1 MPLRIEDEA
10 KPMQVTETLAEGL
23 KRELKIDIPAG
34 DLATK
39 LDDYMDDMKSKA
51 NIKGF
56 RPGKVPLAHLKKM
69 YGRQAMAEILSNTIQ
84 ETTQKAVE
92 ERSERPALTPEIDL
106 PDEEAEKIL
115 AGDADL
121 SFKMTYDVLPTFEI
135 VDFAGIE
142 IERPVVEIADEEVDT
157 QVNEIAKNNAPF
169 EEKKGKAKDGD
180 RVTMSYL
187 GKIDGEPFEGGAD
200 ENGQLVL
207 GSGQFIPG
215 FEDQLIGV
223 KAGDEKVVE
232 VTFPEEYQA
241 AHLAG
246 RAATFDVVVK
256 EVAAAGEVKVDDEFA
271 AGLGLENLDKLKEL
285 VRGQIE
291 SNFGAM
297 TRQRVKRQLL
307 DKLDEHYSFEL
318 PEKLLESEFD
328 VVWRQVEE
336 DMKRNEKTF
345 EDEDTTEE
353 EAKAEYRKIAERR
366 VRLGLVLSEIG
377 EKNDIQVTDE
387 EMQRS
392 LYDRVRQFPGQEQQ
406 VFDFYKNNQ
415 QALASLRAPIY
426 EEKVVDYMLEL
437 AKVTDKTV
445 HQGRAGKSGSGRRG
459 RRLSVFRKNVGYGWS
474 FNLAFTSYLP

>member
-1 MPLRIEDEA
+1 
-10 KPMQVTETLAEGL
+10 MQVTETLAEGL

-34 DLATK
+34 DLASK
-39 LDDYMDDMKSKA
+39 LDDYLADLKSKA

-56 RPGKVPLAHLKKM
+56 RPGKVPVAHLKRV

-92 ERSERPALTPEIDL
+92 ERSERPALTPDVDL
-106 PDEEAEKIL
+106 PEEDAEKIL
-115 AGDADL
+115 SGEADL
-121 SFKMTYDVLPTFEI
+121 SFKMTYDVLPDFDI
-135 VDFAGIE
+135 VDFAGFD
-142 IERPVVEIADEEVDT
+142 IERPVVEIAEEEVDT
-157 QVNEIAKNNAPF
+157 QIADIAKNNTPF
-169 EEKKGKAKDGD
+169 DTKEGAAEDGD

-200 ENGQLVL
+200 ENGMLVL

-215 FEDQLIGV
+215 FEEQLVGS
-223 KAGDEKVVE
+223 KAGEEKVVE
-232 VTFPEEYQA
+232 VKFPEDYPAE
-241 AHLAG
+241 HLAG
-246 RAATFDVVVK
+246 KAATFDVVVK
-256 EVAAAGEVKVDDEFA
+256 DVAAAGEAAIDDEFA
-271 AGLGLENLDKLKEL
+271 KGLGLDSVDKLKEI

-291 SNFGAM
+291 GQFGQM

-307 DKLDEHYSFEL
+307 DKLDEHYSFDL

-328 VVWRQVEE
+328 VVWNQVEE

-377 EKNDIQVTDE
+377 EQNNIQVTDE
-387 EMQRS
+387 EMQRA

-406 VFDFYKNNQ
+406 VFEFYKSNQ

-426 EEKVVDYMLEL
+426 EEKVVDFMLEL

-445 HQGRAGKSGSGRRG
+445 SKEELEKLVAEDDEEQA
-459 RRLSVFRKNVGYGWS
+459 
-474 FNLAFTSYLP
+474 

>member
-1 MPLRIEDEA
+1 
-10 KPMQVTETLAEGL
+10 MQVTETLSEGL

-39 LDDYMDDMKSKA
+39 LEDYMADLKSKA

-56 RPGKVPLAHLKKM
+56 RPGKVPVGHLKKM

-84 ETTQKAVE
+84 ETTQNVVE

-106 PDEEAEKIL
+106 PEEDAEKIM

-121 SFKMTYDVLPTFEI
+121 SFKMTYDVLPVFEI
-135 VDFAGIE
+135 VDFAGFD
-142 IERPVVEIADEEVDT
+142 IERPVVEIADEEVET
-157 QVNEIAKNNAPF
+157 QVADIAKNNTPF
-169 EEKKGKAKDGD
+169 DTKDGVAEDGD

-187 GKIDGEPFEGGAD
+187 GKIDGEAFDGGAD

-215 FEDQLIGV
+215 FEEQLTGL

-232 VTFPEEYQA
+232 VNFPEDYPA

-246 RAATFDVVVK
+246 KAAAFDVEVK
-256 EVAAAGEVKVDDEFA
+256 EVAAPGEVTIDDKFA
-271 AGLGLENLDKLKEL
+271 EGLGLESLDKLKEI

-291 SNFGAM
+291 SQFGQM

-307 DKLDEHYSFEL
+307 DKLDDHYSFEL
-318 PEKLLESEFD
+318 PEKLLESEFEI
-328 VVWRQVEE
+328 VWRQVEE
-336 DMKRNEKTF
+336 DMKRNEKAF
-345 EDEDTTEE
+345 EDEDTTED

-387 EMQRS
+387 ELQRA

-406 VFDFYKNNQ
+406 VFDYYKNNQ

-426 EEKVVDYMLEL
+426 EEKVVDFMLEL
-437 AKVTDKTV
+437 ANVTDKTV
-445 HQGRAGKSGSGRRG
+445 TKEELEKLVAEDEED
-459 RRLSVFRKNVGYGWS
+459 
-474 FNLAFTSYLP
+474 A

>member
-1 MPLRIEDEA
+1 
-10 KPMQVTETLAEGL
+10 MQVTETLSEGL

-34 DLATK
+34 DLAAK
-39 LDDYMDDMKSKA
+39 LDDYMADLKNKA

-56 RPGKVPLAHLKKM
+56 RPGKVPVAHLKKM

-106 PDEEAEKIL
+106 PEEDAEKIMS
-115 AGDADL
+115 GDADL

-142 IERPVVEIADEEVDT
+142 IERPVVEIAEEEVDE
-157 QVNEIAKNNAPF
+157 QVAEIAKNNTPF
-169 EEKKGKAKDGD
+169 DTKDGAAENGD

-200 ENGQLVL
+200 ENGMLVL

-215 FEDQLIGV
+215 FEDQLVGV

-232 VTFPEEYQA
+232 VTFPEDYPAE
-241 AHLAG
+241 HLAG
-246 RAATFDVVVK
+246 KAATFDVEVK
-256 EVAAAGEVKVDDEFA
+256 EVAAPGEAKIDDEFA
-271 AGLGLENLDKLKEL
+271 KGLGLDSLDKLKEI

-291 SNFGAM
+291 GQFGQM

-307 DKLDEHYSFEL
+307 DKLDEHYSFDL

-377 EKNDIQVTDE
+377 EKNNIQVTDE
-387 EMQRS
+387 ELQRA

-406 VFDFYKNNQ
+406 VFEFYKSNQ

-426 EEKVVDYMLEL
+426 EEKVVDFMLEL

-445 HQGRAGKSGSGRRG
+445 TKEELEKLVAEDEED
-459 RRLSVFRKNVGYGWS
+459 
-474 FNLAFTSYLP
+474 A

>member
-1 MPLRIEDEA
+1 VGGAAHGNFDNQHLRGGLPLRTEDEA

-34 DLATK
+34 DLAVK
-39 LDDYMDDMKSKA
+39 LDDYLNDMKSKA

-56 RPGKVPLAHLKKM
+56 RPGKVPVAHLKKM

-106 PDEEAEKIL
+106 PEEDAEKIL

-121 SFKMTYDVLPTFEI
+121 SFKMTYDVLPNFEI
-135 VDFAGIE
+135 VDFGGFE
-142 IERPVVEIADEEVDT
+142 IERPVVEIAEEEVDT
-157 QVNEIAKNNAPF
+157 QVSDIAKNNTPF
-169 EEKKGKAKDGD
+169 EAKDGAAEDGD

-215 FEDQLIGV
+215 FEEQLIGT

-232 VTFPEEYQA
+232 VTFPEEYPA

-246 RAATFDVVVK
+246 KAATFDVVVK
-256 EVAAAGEVKVDDEFA
+256 EIGAPGEAAIDDEFA
-271 AGLGLENLDKLKEL
+271 KGLGLESLDKLKEI

-291 SNFGAM
+291 GQFGQM

-318 PEKLLESEFD
+318 PEKLLESEFQI
-328 VVWRQVEE
+328 VWQQVEE

-345 EDEDTTEE
+345 EDEETTEE

-377 EKNDIQVTDE
+377 EKNNIQVTDE
-387 EMQRS
+387 EMQRA

-406 VFDFYKNNQ
+406 VFEFYKNNQ

-426 EEKVVDYMLEL
+426 EEKVVDFMLEL

-445 HQGRAGKSGSGRRG
+445 TKEELEKLVAEDED
-459 RRLSVFRKNVGYGWS
+459 
-474 FNLAFTSYLP
+474 AA

>member
-1 MPLRIEDEA
+1 
-10 KPMQVTETLAEGL
+10 MQVTETLSEGL

-39 LDDYMDDMKSKA
+39 LEDYMADLKSKA

-56 RPGKVPLAHLKKM
+56 RPGKVPVAHLKKM

-106 PDEEAEKIL
+106 PEEEAEKIM

-121 SFKMTYDVLPTFEI
+121 SFKMSYDVLPVFEI
-135 VDFAGIE
+135 VDFAGFE

-157 QVNEIAKNNAPF
+157 QVADIAKNNTPF
-169 EEKKGKAKDGD
+169 DTKDGAAEDGD

-215 FEDQLIGV
+215 FEEQLVGL
-223 KAGDEKVVE
+223 KAGDTKVVE
-232 VTFPEEYQA
+232 VSFPEDYPA

-246 RAATFDVVVK
+246 KAATFDVEVK
-256 EVAAAGEVKVDDEFA
+256 EVAAPGDVKIDDEFA
-271 AGLGLENLDKLKEL
+271 TGLGLESLEKLKEI

-291 SNFGAM
+291 GQFGQM

-318 PEKLLESEFD
+318 PEKLLDSEFEI
-328 VVWRQVEE
+328 VWRQVED

-387 EMQRS
+387 ELQRA

-406 VFDFYKNNQ
+406 VFEYYKNNQ

-426 EEKVVDYMLEL
+426 EEKVVDFMLEL

-445 HQGRAGKSGSGRRG
+445 TKEELEKLVAEDEDD
-459 RRLSVFRKNVGYGWS
+459 
-474 FNLAFTSYLP
+474 A

>member
-1 MPLRIEDEA
+1 
-10 KPMQVTETLAEGL
+10 MQVTETLSEGL

-39 LDDYMDDMKSKA
+39 LEDYMADLKSKA

-56 RPGKVPLAHLKKM
+56 RPGKVPVAHLKKM

-106 PDEEAEKIL
+106 PEEEAEKIM

-121 SFKMTYDVLPTFEI
+121 SFKMSYDVLPVFEI
-135 VDFAGIE
+135 VDFAGFE

-157 QVNEIAKNNAPF
+157 QVADIAKNNTPF
-169 EEKKGKAKDGD
+169 DTKEGAAEDGD

-215 FEDQLIGV
+215 FEEQLVGL
-223 KAGDEKVVE
+223 KAGDTKVVE
-232 VTFPEEYQA
+232 VSFPEDYPA

-246 RAATFDVVVK
+246 KAATFDVEVK
-256 EVAAAGEVKVDDEFA
+256 EVAAPGDVKIDDEFA
-271 AGLGLENLDKLKEL
+271 TGLGLESLEKLKEI

-291 SNFGAM
+291 GQFGQM

-318 PEKLLESEFD
+318 PEKLLDSEFEI
-328 VVWRQVEE
+328 VWRQVED

-387 EMQRS
+387 ELQRA

-406 VFDFYKNNQ
+406 VFEYYKNNQ

-426 EEKVVDYMLEL
+426 EEKVVDFMLEL

-445 HQGRAGKSGSGRRG
+445 TKEELEKLVAEDEDD
-459 RRLSVFRKNVGYGWS
+459 
-474 FNLAFTSYLP
+474 A

>member
-1 MPLRIEDEA
+1 
-10 KPMQVTETLAEGL
+10 MQVTETLSEGL

-39 LDDYMDDMKSKA
+39 LEDYMADLKSKA

-56 RPGKVPLAHLKKM
+56 RPGKVPVGHLKKM

-84 ETTQKAVE
+84 ETTQNVVE

-106 PDEEAEKIL
+106 PEEDAEKIM

-121 SFKMTYDVLPTFEI
+121 SFKMTYDVLPVFEI
-135 VDFAGIE
+135 VDFAGFD
-142 IERPVVEIADEEVDT
+142 IERPVVEIADEEVET
-157 QVNEIAKNNAPF
+157 QVADIAKNNTPF
-169 EEKKGKAKDGD
+169 DTKDGVAENGD

-187 GKIDGEPFEGGAD
+187 GKIDGEAFDGGAD

-215 FEDQLIGV
+215 FEEQLTGL

-232 VTFPEEYQA
+232 VNFPEDYPA

-246 RAATFDVVVK
+246 KAAAFDVEVK
-256 EVAAAGEVKVDDEFA
+256 EVAAPGEVTIDDKFA
-271 AGLGLENLDKLKEL
+271 EGLGLESLDKLKEI

-291 SNFGAM
+291 SQFGQM

-307 DKLDEHYSFEL
+307 DKLDDHYSFEL
-318 PEKLLESEFD
+318 PEKLLESEFEI
-328 VVWRQVEE
+328 VWRQVEE

-345 EDEDTTEE
+345 EDEDTTED

-387 EMQRS
+387 ELQRA

-406 VFDFYKNNQ
+406 VFDYYKNNQ

-426 EEKVVDYMLEL
+426 EEKVVDFMLEL
-437 AKVTDKTV
+437 ANVTDKTV
-445 HQGRAGKSGSGRRG
+445 TKEELEKLVAEDEED
-459 RRLSVFRKNVGYGWS
+459 
-474 FNLAFTSYLP
+474 A

>member
-1 MPLRIEDEA
+1 
-10 KPMQVTETLAEGL
+10 MQVTETLSEGL
-23 KRELKIDIPAG
+23 KRALKIDIPAG
-34 DLATK
+34 DLASK
-39 LDDYMDDMKSKA
+39 LDAYMEDMKSKA

-56 RPGKVPLAHLKKM
+56 RPGKVPVSHLKKI

-84 ETTQKAVE
+84 ETSQKAME
-92 ERSERPALTPEIDL
+92 DRSERPALTPSIDL

-121 SFKMTYDVLPTFEI
+121 SFSMSYDILPSFEI
-135 VDFAGIE
+135 VDFKGLE
-142 IERPVVEIADEEVDT
+142 IERPVVDVPEEDVDT
-157 QVNEIAKNNAPF
+157 QVADIAKNNTPY
-169 EEKKGKAKDGD
+169 EAKEGAAENGD

-187 GKIDGEPFEGGAD
+187 GKIDGEAFEGGAD

-223 KAGDEKVVE
+223 KAGDEKAVE
-232 VTFPEEYQA
+232 VSFPDDYPA

-246 RAATFDVVVK
+246 KAAVFDVEVK
-256 EVAAAGEVKVDDEFA
+256 EVGAPGEVTIDDEFA
-271 AGLGLENLDKLKEL
+271 KGLGLDSLDKLKEI

-291 SNFGAM
+291 SQFGTM

-307 DKLDEHYSFEL
+307 DKLDEHYSFDL
-318 PEKLLESEFD
+318 PDGLLNSEFD

-353 EAKAEYRKIAERR
+353 EARAEYRKIAERR

-377 EKNDIQVTDE
+377 EQNDIQVSDE
-387 EMQRS
+387 EMQRA
-392 LYDRVRQFPGQEQQ
+392 LYERVRQFPGQEQQ

-426 EEKVVDYMLEL
+426 EEKVVDFMLEL
-437 AKVTDKTV
+437 ANVTDKTV
-445 HQGRAGKSGSGRRG
+445 TKDELEKLVAEDEED
-459 RRLSVFRKNVGYGWS
+459 
-474 FNLAFTSYLP
+474 A

>member
-1 MPLRIEDEA
+1 
-10 KPMQVTETLAEGL
+10 MQVTETLSEGL

-34 DLATK
+34 DLAAK
-39 LDDYMDDMKSKA
+39 LDNYMADMKSKA

-56 RPGKVPLAHLKKM
+56 RPGKVPVAHLKKM

-106 PDEEAEKIL
+106 PEEDAEKIL

-121 SFKMTYDVLPTFEI
+121 SFKMTYDVLPDFEI

-142 IERPVVEIADEEVDT
+142 IERPVVEIAESEVDE
-157 QVNEIAKNNAPF
+157 QVAQIAKNNTPF
-169 EEKKGKAKDGD
+169 EPKEGSAADGD

-200 ENGQLVL
+200 ENGMLVL

-215 FEDQLIGV
+215 FEEQLIGV

-232 VTFPEEYQA
+232 LSFPEDYPAE
-241 AHLAG
+241 HLAG
-246 RAATFDVVVK
+246 KPATFDVVVK
-256 EVAAAGEVKVDDEFA
+256 EVAAPGEATIDDEFA
-271 AGLGLENLDKLKEL
+271 KGLGLESLDKLKEI

-291 SNFGAM
+291 GQFGQM

-307 DKLDEHYSFEL
+307 DKLDEHYSFDL
-318 PEKLLESEFD
+318 PEKLLESEFKI
-328 VVWRQVEE
+328 VWQQVEE

-345 EDEDTTEE
+345 EDEETTEE
-353 EAKAEYRKIAERR
+353 EAKADYRKIAERR

-377 EKNDIQVTDE
+377 EKNDIQVTE
-387 EMQRS
+387 EELQRA

-406 VFDFYKNNQ
+406 VFEFYKSNQ

-426 EEKVVDYMLEL
+426 EEKVVDFMLEL

-445 HQGRAGKSGSGRRG
+445 TKEELEKLVEEDEDDA
-459 RRLSVFRKNVGYGWS
+459 
-474 FNLAFTSYLP
+474 

>member
-1 MPLRIEDEA
+1 
-10 KPMQVTETLAEGL
+10 MQVTETLNEGL
-23 KRELKIDIPAG
+23 KRELKIEIPAG
-34 DLATK
+34 DLAAK
-39 LDDYMDDMKSKA
+39 LDAYMEDMKSKA
-51 NIKGF
+51 QIKGF
-56 RPGKVPLAHLKKM
+56 RPGKVPVSHLKKM

-84 ETTQKAVE
+84 ETTQKAIE
-92 ERSERPALTPEIDL
+92 DRSERPALNPSIDL

-121 SFKMTYDVLPTFEI
+121 SFSMSYDILPEFEI
-135 VDFAGIE
+135 VDFKGIE
-142 IERPVVEIADEEVDT
+142 IERPVVEIPESEVDE
-157 QVNEIAKNNAPF
+157 QVAEIAKNNTPF
-169 EEKKGKAKDGD
+169 EEKKGKAKEGD

-232 VTFPEEYQA
+232 VTFPEEYPA
-241 AHLAG
+241 KHLAG
-246 RAATFDVVVK
+246 KPATFDIVVK
-256 EVAAAGEVKVDDEFA
+256 EVAAPGEAKIDDEFA
-271 AGLGLENLDKLKEL
+271 KGLGLESLDKLKEI

-291 SNFGAM
+291 SQFGQM

-307 DKLDEHYSFEL
+307 DKLDEHYSFDL
-318 PEKLLESEFD
+318 PEGLLNSEFD
-328 VVWRQVEE
+328 AVWRQVEE

-345 EDEDTTEE
+345 EDEGTTEE
-353 EAKAEYRKIAERR
+353 AAKADYRKIAERR

-377 EKNDIQVTDE
+377 EKNEIQVTDE
-387 EMQRS
+387 ELQRA

-406 VFDFYKNNQ
+406 VFEFYKNNQ

-445 HQGRAGKSGSGRRG
+445 TKEELEKLVADEDD
-459 RRLSVFRKNVGYGWS
+459 
-474 FNLAFTSYLP
+474 AA

>member
-1 MPLRIEDEA
+1 
-10 KPMQVTETLAEGL
+10 MQVTETLSEGL

-34 DLATK
+34 DLAAK
-39 LDDYMDDMKSKA
+39 LDEYMADLKSKA
-51 NIKGF
+51 SIKGF
-56 RPGKVPLAHLKKM
+56 RPGKVPVAHLKKM

-106 PDEEAEKIL
+106 PEEDAEKIM

-121 SFKMTYDVLPTFEI
+121 SFKMTYDVLPEFEI
-135 VDFAGIE
+135 VDFAGLE
-142 IERPVVEIADEEVDT
+142 IERPIVEIAESEVDE
-157 QVNEIAKNNAPF
+157 QVAEIAKNNTPF
-169 EEKKGKAKDGD
+169 EAKKGKAANGD
-180 RVTMSYL
+180 RVTMSYV
-187 GKIDGEPFEGGAD
+187 GKIDGEPFDGGAD
-200 ENGQLVL
+200 ENGMLVL

-223 KAGDEKVVE
+223 KAGDEKVLE
-232 VTFPEEYQA
+232 VTFPEDYPA

-246 RAATFDVVVK
+246 KAATFDVNVK
-256 EVAAAGEVKVDDEFA
+256 EVAAPGEVAVDDEFA
-271 AGLGLENLDKLKEL
+271 KGLGLESLDKLKEI

-291 SNFGAM
+291 SQFGAL

-307 DKLDEHYSFEL
+307 DKLDEHYSFDL
-318 PEKLLESEFD
+318 PEKLLESEFN
-328 VVWRQVEE
+328 VVWRQVED
-336 DMKRNEKTF
+336 DMKRNGKTF
-345 EDEDTTEE
+345 EDEETTED

-377 EKNDIQVTDE
+377 EKNEIQVTDE
-387 EMQRS
+387 ELQRA

-406 VFDFYKNNQ
+406 VFEFYKNNQ

-426 EEKVVDYMLEL
+426 EEKVVDFMLEL

-445 HQGRAGKSGSGRRG
+445 TKEELEKLVNEDEDDA
-459 RRLSVFRKNVGYGWS
+459 
-474 FNLAFTSYLP
+474 

>member
-1 MPLRIEDEA
+1 
-10 KPMQVTETLAEGL
+10 MQVTETLAEGL
-23 KRELKIDIPAG
+23 KRELKIDIPAV
-34 DLATK
+34 DLAAK
-39 LDDYMDDMKSKA
+39 LDAYMDDMKSKA
-51 NIKGF
+51 QIKGF
-56 RPGKVPLAHLKKM
+56 RPGKVPVAHLKKL

-84 ETTQKAVE
+84 ETSQKAME
-92 ERSERPALTPEIDL
+92 DRSERPALTPNIDL

-121 SFKMTYDVLPTFEI
+121 SFSMSYDILPTFEI
-135 VDFAGIE
+135 ADFSGFE
-142 IERPVVEIADEEVDT
+142 IERPVVEIAEDEVDT
-157 QVNEIAKNNAPF
+157 QVAEIAKNNAPF
-169 EEKKGKAKDGD
+169 EAKDGAAEEGD

-246 RAATFDVVVK
+246 KAATFDVVVK
-256 EVAAAGEVKVDDEFA
+256 EVGAAGEVTVDDEFA
-271 AGLGLENLDKLKEL
+271 TGLGLESLDKLKEI

-291 SNFGAM
+291 GQFGAM

-307 DKLDEHYSFEL
+307 DQLDEHYTFDL
-318 PEKLLESEFD
+318 PEGLLNSEFD
-328 VVWRQVEE
+328 AVWQQVED

-353 EAKAEYRKIAERR
+353 EAKEEYRKIAARR

-377 EKNDIQVTDE
+377 EKNGIQVSDE
-387 EMQRS
+387 EMQRA

-406 VFDFYKNNQ
+406 VFEFYKNNQ

-445 HQGRAGKSGSGRRG
+445 TKEELEKLVAEDEDD
-459 RRLSVFRKNVGYGWS
+459 
-474 FNLAFTSYLP
+474 A

>member
-1 MPLRIEDEA
+1 
-10 KPMQVTETLAEGL
+10 MQVTETLSEGL

-39 LDDYMDDMKSKA
+39 LEDYMADLKSKA

-56 RPGKVPLAHLKKM
+56 RPGKVPVAHLKKM

-106 PDEEAEKIL
+106 PEEEAEKIM

-121 SFKMTYDVLPTFEI
+121 SFKMTYDVLPVFEI
-135 VDFAGIE
+135 VDFAGFE

-157 QVNEIAKNNAPF
+157 QVADIAKNNTPF
-169 EEKKGKAKDGD
+169 DTKDGAAEDGD

-187 GKIDGEPFEGGAD
+187 GKIDGEPFDGGAD

-215 FEDQLIGV
+215 FEEQLVGL
-223 KAGDEKVVE
+223 KAGDTKVVE
-232 VTFPEEYQA
+232 VSFPEDYPA

-246 RAATFDVVVK
+246 KAATFDVEVK
-256 EVAAAGEVKVDDEFA
+256 EVAAPGEVTIDDEFA
-271 AGLGLENLDKLKEL
+271 TGLGLESLDKLKEI

-291 SNFGAM
+291 SQFGQM

-318 PEKLLESEFD
+318 PEKLLDSEFEI
-328 VVWRQVEE
+328 VWRQVED

-387 EMQRS
+387 ELQRA

-406 VFDFYKNNQ
+406 VFEYYKNNQ

-426 EEKVVDYMLEL
+426 EEKVVDFMLEL

-445 HQGRAGKSGSGRRG
+445 TKEELEKLVAEDEDD
-459 RRLSVFRKNVGYGWS
+459 
-474 FNLAFTSYLP
+474 A

>member
-1 MPLRIEDEA
+1 
-10 KPMQVTETLAEGL
+10 MQVTETLSEGL

-39 LDDYMDDMKSKA
+39 LEDYLADLKSKA
-51 NIKGF
+51 NIRGF
-56 RPGKVPLAHLKKM
+56 RPGKVPVAHLKKM

-84 ETTQKAVE
+84 ETTQQAVE

-106 PDEEAEKIL
+106 PEEEAEKIM

-121 SFKMTYDVLPTFEI
+121 SFKMTYDVLPEFEI
-135 VDFAGIE
+135 VDFAGFE

-157 QVNEIAKNNAPF
+157 QVADIAKNNTPF
-169 EEKKGKAKDGD
+169 DTKDGAAEDGD

-187 GKIDGEPFEGGAD
+187 GKIDGEPFDGGAD

-215 FEDQLIGV
+215 FEEQLAGL

-232 VTFPEEYQA
+232 VNFPEDYPA

-246 RAATFDVVVK
+246 KAATFDVEVK
-256 EVAAAGEVKVDDEFA
+256 EVAAPGEVTIDDEFA
-271 AGLGLENLDKLKEL
+271 TGLGLESLDKLKEI

-291 SNFGAM
+291 SQFGQM

-318 PEKLLESEFD
+318 PEKLLDSEFEI
-328 VVWRQVEE
+328 VWRQVED
-336 DMKRNEKTF
+336 DMKLSVKTCVYSDRS
-345 EDEDTTEE
+345 ED
-353 EAKAEYRKIAERR
+353 EAKAVYRKIAERR

-387 EMQRS
+387 ELQRA

-406 VFDFYKNNQ
+406 VFEYYKNNQ

-426 EEKVVDYMLEL
+426 EEKVVDFMLEL
-437 AKVTDKTV
+437 AKVADKTV
-445 HQGRAGKSGSGRRG
+445 TKEELEKLVAEDEDD
-459 RRLSVFRKNVGYGWS
+459 
-474 FNLAFTSYLP
+474 A